1 MKTLKRTPAL
11 IHMILWALVVATFTT
26 VWVPQAGLAMLA
38 PATPDTSAAGMDRTQ
53 DLQTV
58 QRALENKMIQQRLE
72 DLGLSPEEI
81 NAKMDR
87 LSDAQLH
94 QMATQIDALM
104 PGGQLHLLV
113 TILVVLAIIL
123 LVVILI

>member
-11 IHMILWALVVATFTT
+11 IHMILWALVVATLTT
-26 VWVPQAGLAMLA
+26 AWVPQAGWAMLA
-38 PATPDTSAAGMDRTQ
+38 PATESPSAGMDRTQ